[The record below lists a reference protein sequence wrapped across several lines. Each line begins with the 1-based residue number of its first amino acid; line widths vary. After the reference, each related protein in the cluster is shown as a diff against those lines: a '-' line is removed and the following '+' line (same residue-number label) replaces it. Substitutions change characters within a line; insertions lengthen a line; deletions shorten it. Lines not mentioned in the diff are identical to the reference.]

1 MKLAKF
7 KKIILLLV
15 FWPSIFL
22 IYHSFLINFDTK
34 KYWYSSNFSNKID
47 IREPF
52 AKQLSNSAKIDDF
65 DNQFEL
71 KLLLNPN
78 FLSTDS
84 KEISNFNLEFIKKI
98 EKSRLKFKEAKS
110 SQILP
115 IVWFYFDTENDR
127 EFFVKNSIENSS
139 ISRYIVYKNEGDKK
153 IKPLSW
159 FHYNDQFLNGY
170 NFYLTKYL
178 PKSRID
184 KFKESMSKNIK
195 IVNFEEQAKKDKS
208 TYKTPQ
214 TKVGA
219 IEVED
224 EFNYNFKSYFNDN
237 NIHINDLGSTNKWIK
252 PITTKYDEN
261 EPYHST
267 LVSLIL
273 GSKLGIDTKST
284 SYLSIY
290 TTHSQWQKAIEWMV
304 ETNNV
309 RVINHSYGGAG
320 KDFYDYK
327 EDAFFLD
334 FLARKYGVI
343 NVFSAGNGAMERNDG
358 KIVDHPWIDKKSL
371 SLNSIVVGA
380 LDDNSEPWKIAKN
393 KIADYSNYKTD
404 QKYYELAKPLV
415 VAPGRIY
422 NPVTNFKD
430 RFVRG
435 TSFAAPIVTGLISTF
450 LREKPN
456 LDNDDNRLIAL
467 KAILSASAISP
478 DYSDLIIKRSGYF
491 EKYGSGTPDFKNML
505 KASENTYFIRDQK
518 KSDRETIFT
527 SEPFWV
533 NSNDRIKAS
542 LSWMFN
548 AGLLKNKVAAP
559 DKSNYVSWWWFLT
572 PFTPIGLPVAG
583 TAAILDAKSK
593 MNQHKNDFDKWSEK
607 HINSERLKLEAT
619 KENQKGDFVSD
630 YDLYLQKL
638 DSNNNWV
645 DVSWSTSSKSNDELI
660 NFKAEKSGYYRL
672 YVKKFKSV
680 TFDNSVEDK
689 LALSYLV
696 NNEN

>member
-22 IYHSFLINFDTK
+22 IYYSFFINFNTK

-78 FLSTDS
+78 FLSTES
-84 KEISNFNLEFIKKI
+84 REISNFNLEFIKKI
-98 EKSRLKFKEAKS
+98 EKSGLKFKEAKS
-110 SQILP
+110 SEILP
-115 IVWFYFDTENDR
+115 IVWFYFDTEKDR
-127 EFFVKNSIENSS
+127 EFFVKNSIENSF

-159 FHYNDQFLNGY
+159 YRYYDELDSYNY
-170 NFYLTKYL
+170 YL
-178 PKSRID
+178 PKTPID
-184 KFKESMSKNIK
+184 KFKEWMSKNIK
-195 IVNFEEQAKKDKS
+195 IVNFEEQAKKDKL
-208 TYKTPQ
+208 TYKSSQ

-219 IEVED
+219 IEVKN
-224 EFNYNFKSYFNDN
+224 EFNYNFMSYFNDN
-237 NIHINDLGSTNKWIK
+237 NFHINDLGSIKKWNEV
-252 PITTKYDEN
+252 EN
-261 EPYHST
+261 GKDEPYHST

-290 TTHSQWQKAIEWMV
+290 TNHSQWQKAIEWMV
-304 ETNNV
+304 VTNNV
-309 RVINHSYGGAG
+309 RVINHSYGST
-320 KDFYDYK
+320 KKEFLDYN
-327 EDAFFLD
+327 EDSFFLD

-343 NVFSAGNGAMERNDG
+343 NVFAAGNGAREIYTP
-358 KIVDHPWIDKKSL
+358 KHEDHPWIDDESL

-393 KIADYSNYKTD
+393 KIADYSNYKTGE
-404 QKYYELAKPLV
+404 QYNELAKPLV

-422 NPVTNFKD
+422 NPVTNNFKD
-430 RFVRG
+430 GLDSG
-435 TSFAAPIVTGLISTF
+435 TSYAAPIVTGLISTL

-478 DYSDLIIKRSGYF
+478 DHSDLTKKRSGYF

-518 KSDRETIFT
+518 KSNHEIIFT
-527 SEPFWV
+527 SKPFWV

-548 AGLLKNKVAAP
+548 AGLLKNKVSAP
-559 DKSNYVSWWWFLT
+559 NKSSYVSWWWFLT
-572 PFTPIGLPVAG
+572 PFTSIGLPVVG

-593 MNQHKNDFDKWSEK
+593 MNQHKNDFDKWSET
-607 HINSERLKLEAT
+607 HINSERLKLKAT

>member
-22 IYHSFLINFDTK
+22 IYHSFLINFNTK
-34 KYWYSSNFSNKID
+34 KYWYASNFSSKID

-52 AKQLSNSAKIDDF
+52 AKQLSNSEKIDDF

-78 FLSTDS
+78 FLSTES

-98 EKSRLKFKEAKS
+98 EKSGLKFKEAKS
-110 SQILP
+110 SEILP

-127 EFFVKNSIENSS
+127 EFFVKNSMENSF

-153 IKPLSW
+153 TKPLSW
-159 FHYNDQFLNGY
+159 YHYYDELDGY
-170 NFYLTKYL
+170 NYYL
-178 PKSRID
+178 PKTPID
-184 KFKESMSKNIK
+184 KFKDWMSKNIK
-195 IVNFEEQAKKDKS
+195 IVNFEEQAKKDKL
-208 TYKTPQ
+208 TYKWSQ

-219 IEVED
+219 IEVKN
-224 EFNYNFKSYFNDN
+224 EFNYNFMSYFNDN
-237 NIHINDLGSTNKWIK
+237 DFHINDLGSIKKWNEVENGK
-252 PITTKYDEN
+252 N

-284 SYLSIY
+284 SYLSIF
-290 TTHSQWQKAIEWMV
+290 TTNSQWQKAIEWMV

-309 RVINHSYGGAG
+309 RVINHSYGDTG

-327 EDAFFLD
+327 ENAFFLD

-358 KIVDHPWIDKKSL
+358 KIVDHPWIDNEKL

-422 NPVTNFKD
+422 NPVTNHFKD
-430 RFVRG
+430 DFVNG

-478 DYSDLIIKRSGYF
+478 DYSDLTKKRNGYF

-518 KSDRETIFT
+518 KSEQETIFT
-527 SEPFWV
+527 SKPFWV
-533 NSNDRIKAS
+533 NSNDKIKAS

-548 AGLLKNKVAAP
+548 AGLLKNKVAEP
-559 DKSNYVSWWWFLT
+559 NKSNYVSWWWFLT

-583 TAAILDAKSK
+583 AAAILDAKSK
-593 MNQHKNDFDKWSEK
+593 MNQHKNDFDKWSET
-607 HINSERLKLEAT
+607 HINSERLKLETT
-619 KENQKGDFVSD
+619 KKNQNGDFVSD

>member
-7 KKIILLLV
+7 KKIILLLM

-22 IYHSFLINFDTK
+22 IYHSFFINFNTK

-52 AKQLSNSAKIDDF
+52 AKQLSNSSKINDF

-78 FLSTDS
+78 FLSTEPN
-84 KEISNFNLEFIKKI
+84 EISNFNLEFIKKI

-110 SQILP
+110 SKILP

-159 FHYNDQFLNGY
+159 LRYYDELDSYNY
-170 NFYLTKYL
+170 YL
-178 PKSRID
+178 PKTPID
-184 KFKESMSKNIK
+184 KFKESLSKNIK

-219 IEVED
+219 IEVKD
-224 EFNYNFKSYFNDN
+224 EFNYNFMSYFNSN
-237 NIHINDLGSTNKWIK
+237 NFHINDLGSTNKWNK
-252 PITTKYDEN
+252 PITTKDDED
-261 EPYHST
+261 EPLHST

-284 SYLSIY
+284 SYLSIF
-290 TTHSQWQKAIEWMV
+290 TTNGEWQKAIEWMV

-309 RVINHSYGGAG
+309 RVINHSYGATGE
-320 KDFYDYK
+320 DFYDYK

-343 NVFSAGNGAMERNDG
+343 NVFSAGNGAMERNNAE
-358 KIVDHPWIDKKSL
+358 IVDHPWIDKKKL

-393 KIADYSNYKTD
+393 KIAEYSNYKTD

-422 NPVTNFKD
+422 NPVTNNFKD
-430 RFVRG
+430 DFVNG

-478 DYSDLIIKRSGYF
+478 DHSDLTKKRNGYF

-518 KSDRETIFT
+518 KSDQEIIFT
-527 SEPFWV
+527 SKPFWV
-533 NSNDRIKAS
+533 NSNDKIKAS

-559 DKSNYVSWWWFLT
+559 NKSNYVSWWWFLT
-572 PFTPIGLPVAG
+572 PFTSIGLPVAG
-583 TAAILDAKSK
+583 AAAILDAKSK
-593 MNQHKNDFDKWSEK
+593 MNQHKNDFDKWSET

-619 KENQKGDFVSD
+619 KENQKGDFISD

>member
-34 KYWYSSNFSNKID
+34 KYWYASNFSNKVD
-47 IREPF
+47 IRESF
-52 AKQLSNSAKIDDF
+52 VKQLSNSAKIDAF

-78 FLSTDS
+78 FLSTES

-98 EKSRLKFKEAKS
+98 EKSRLKFKEVKS
-110 SQILP
+110 SKILP

-127 EFFVKNSIENSS
+127 EFFVKNSMENSF

-159 FHYNDQFLNGY
+159 LRYYDELDGY
-170 NFYLTKYL
+170 NYYL
-178 PKSRID
+178 PKTPID
-184 KFKESMSKNIK
+184 KFKESLLKNIK
-195 IVNFEEQAKKDKS
+195 IVNFEEQANKDKL
-208 TYKTPQ
+208 TYKSSQ

-219 IEVED
+219 IEVKN
-224 EFNYNFKSYFNDN
+224 EFNYNFIDYFNGN
-237 NIHINDLGSTNKWIK
+237 NFHINDLGSINKWNEQK
-252 PITTKYDEN
+252 EDKEKDKK

-284 SYLSIY
+284 SYLSIF
-290 TTHSQWQKAIEWMV
+290 TTNSQWQKAIEWMV

-309 RVINHSYGGAG
+309 RVINHSYGNGT
-320 KDFYDYK
+320 KKFYDYK
-327 EDAFFLD
+327 ENAFFLD

-343 NVFSAGNGAMERNDG
+343 NVFSAGNGAMEYSDE
-358 KIVDHPWIDKKSL
+358 KYEDHPWIDDEKL

-422 NPVTNFKD
+422 NPVTNNFKD
-430 RFVRG
+430 DFVNG
-435 TSFAAPIVTGLISTF
+435 TSYAAPIVTGLISSL

-456 LDNDDNRLIAL
+456 LDNDENRLIAL

-478 DYSDLIIKRSGYF
+478 DHSGLTKKKNGYF

-518 KSDRETIFT
+518 KSDQETIFT
-527 SEPFWV
+527 SKPFWI

-559 DKSNYVSWWWFLT
+559 NESSYVSWWWFLT
-572 PFTPIGLPVAG
+572 PFTPVGLPVAG
-583 TAAILDAKSK
+583 AAAILDAKSK
-593 MNQHKNDFDKWSEK
+593 MNQHKNDFDKWSET
-607 HINSERLKLEAT
+607 HINSERLKLETT
-619 KENQKGDFVSD
+619 KKNQNGNFVSD

-645 DVSWSTSSKSNDELI
+645 DVSWSTSFKSNDELI
-660 NFKAEKSGYYRL
+660 EFKTKESSYYRL

-696 NNEN
+696 NNEK

>member
-22 IYHSFLINFDTK
+22 IYHSFLINFNTK
-34 KYWYSSNFSNKID
+34 KYWYSSNFSSKID
-47 IREPF
+47 IRESF

-78 FLSTDS
+78 FLSTES

-110 SQILP
+110 SEILP

-127 EFFVKNSIENSS
+127 EFFVKNSMENSF

-159 FHYNDQFLNGY
+159 YRYYDELDGNNY
-170 NFYLTKYL
+170 YL
-178 PKSRID
+178 PKTPID
-184 KFKESMSKNIK
+184 KFKESLLKNIK
-195 IVNFEEQAKKDKS
+195 IVNFEEQANKDKL
-208 TYKTPQ
+208 TYKSSQ

-219 IEVED
+219 IEVKN
-224 EFNYNFKSYFNDN
+224 EFNHNFIDYFNGN
-237 NIHINDLGSTNKWIK
+237 NFHINDLGSIKKWNEQK
-252 PITTKYDEN
+252 EDKEKDKK

-284 SYLSIY
+284 SYLSIF
-290 TTHSQWQKAIEWMV
+290 TTNSQWQKAIEWMV

-309 RVINHSYGGAG
+309 RVINHSYGATG
-320 KDFYDYK
+320 KEFYDYK
-327 EDAFFLD
+327 ENAFFLD

-343 NVFSAGNGAMERNDG
+343 NVFSAGNGAREYSDEEYE
-358 KIVDHPWIDKKSL
+358 DHPWIDDEKL

-380 LDDNSEPWKIAKN
+380 LDDNSESWKIAKN

-422 NPVTNFKD
+422 NPVTNNFKD
-430 RFVRG
+430 DFVNG
-435 TSFAAPIVTGLISTF
+435 TSFAAPIVTGLISTL

-478 DYSDLIIKRSGYF
+478 DHSGLTKKKNGYF

-518 KSDRETIFT
+518 KSNQETIFT
-527 SEPFWV
+527 SKPFWV

-559 DKSNYVSWWWFLT
+559 NQSGYVSWWWFLT
-572 PFTPIGLPVAG
+572 PFTSIGLPVAG
-583 TAAILDAKSK
+583 AAAILDAKSK
-593 MNQHKNDFDKWSEK
+593 INQHKNDFDKWSET
-607 HINSERLKLEAT
+607 HINSERLKLKAT

-660 NFKAEKSGYYRL
+660 DFKAEKSGHYRL
-672 YVKKFKSV
+672 YVHKFKSV

>member
-1 MKLAKF
+1 MKLAKL

-22 IYHSFLINFDTK
+22 IYHSFLINFNTK
-34 KYWYSSNFSNKID
+34 KYWYASNFSNKVD

-78 FLSTDS
+78 FLSTES

-98 EKSRLKFKEAKS
+98 EKSRLKFKEAKTS
-110 SQILP
+110 KILP

-127 EFFVKNSIENSS
+127 EFFVKNSIENSF

-159 FHYNDQFLNGY
+159 YRYNDELDGY
-170 NFYLTKYL
+170 NYYL
-178 PKSRID
+178 PKTPID
-184 KFKESMSKNIK
+184 KFKESLLKNIK
-195 IVNFEEQAKKDKS
+195 IVNFEEQANKDKI
-208 TYKTPQ
+208 TYKSPQ

-219 IEVED
+219 IEVKN
-224 EFNYNFKSYFNDN
+224 EFNFNYMGYFNSN
-237 NIHINDLGSTNKWIK
+237 NFHINDLGSIKKWNDVK
-252 PITTKYDEN
+252 DGKK

-284 SYLSIY
+284 SYLSIF
-290 TTHSQWQKAIEWMV
+290 TTNSQWQKAIEWMV

-309 RVINHSYGGAG
+309 RVINHSYGATG

-327 EDAFFLD
+327 ENAFFLD

-343 NVFSAGNGAMERNDG
+343 NVFSAGNGAREYSDEEYE
-358 KIVDHPWIDKKSL
+358 DHPWIDDEKL

-393 KIADYSNYKTD
+393 KIADYSNYKTGE
-404 QKYYELAKPLV
+404 QYNELAKPLV

-422 NPVTNFKD
+422 NPVTNNFKD
-430 RFVRG
+430 DFVNG
-435 TSFAAPIVTGLISTF
+435 TSFAAPIVTGLISTL

-456 LDNDDNRLIAL
+456 LDNDNNRVIAL

-478 DYSDLIIKRSGYF
+478 DHSDLTKKRNGYF

-518 KSDRETIFT
+518 KSDQETIFT
-527 SEPFWV
+527 SKPFWV

-559 DKSNYVSWWWFLT
+559 NKSNYVSWWWFLT
-572 PFTPIGLPVAG
+572 HFTSIGLPVAG
-583 TAAILDAKSK
+583 AAAILDAKSK
-593 MNQHKNDFDKWSEK
+593 INQHKNDFDKWSET
-607 HINSERLKLEAT
+607 HINSERLKLKAT

-645 DVSWSTSSKSNDELI
+645 DVSWSTSIKSNDELI
-660 NFKAEKSGYYRL
+660 DFKAEKSGYYRL
-672 YVKKFKSV
+672 YIKKFKSV

-696 NNEN
+696 NNEK